1 MTSSVE
7 LCNKALRRLGEDP
20 IIALDNNTTWGRRC
34 SAALPEVTRTV
45 LSMDVWRSCTVRVE
59 LAAEA
64 VKPIGY
70 QSAYIL
76 PANCLRLAA
85 LKIGQY
91 QDWSIEGNKIL
102 TQNEMT
108 APLEILYVE
117 EVVDTNKYTPPL
129 FDAIA
134 MGLAHELSGYS
145 TATNVAKDD
154 IYLLYVQTVQTAQL
168 INSRETPVSYLS
180 STSWVDV
187 RTANLDRD
195 VYGQGAGY

>member
-59 LAAEA
+59 LAAES

-76 PANCLRLAA
+76 PSNCLRLAA

-154 IYLLYVQTVQTAQL
+154 IYSLYVQTVQTAQL
-168 INSRETPVSYLS
+168 INSKETPVSFLA

-187 RTANLDRD
+187 RAANLDRD
-195 VYGQGAGY
+195 VYGQGVIY